1 MIDQM
6 VTERSWPE
14 NLSYETHPRTA
25 SEPQDLR
32 LDSDGKFR
40 NAFLDRAVA
49 GR

>member
-6 VTERSWPE
+6 VAERDWPE
-14 NLSYETHPRTA
+14 SLSSETHPCTA

-40 NAFLDRAVA
+40 NAFLNCTVA

>member
-6 VTERSWPE
+6 VTERNWPE

-25 SEPQDLR
+25 SERQDLR
-32 LDSDGKFR
+32 LDADEKFR
-40 NAFLDRAVA
+40 NAFLDRTAA